1 MADIGTAYVRIAP
14 NMTGIQGKIAAGFR
28 GTGNQVAN
36 QFSSELSAKSAA
48 IAGAVAGVAAAAVN
62 KAMNLLGNSIG
73 DAISRVDTLARFPT
87 VMRNLGYSA
96 EGASVQ
102 VSRIAKELIGLPT
115 SLDSLVTFVQRVA
128 PVSKSLE
135 EATDLALAFNNAVL
149 AGGGPT
155 YRQAD
160 AIEQFTQMLA
170 KGKPDMMAWRT
181 LQEAMPATLGQIAK
195 QLGITSGNT
204 LDLYDALMNGTLG
217 FDDFTGA
224 VMKLNSEG
232 LPGFKNFEAQA
243 KDATA
248 GIATG
253 MQNAQTAITRG
264 LAKIMQTI
272 GQKNISN
279 AIGEIGKA
287 FENGLNLVARAVPPV
302 LKSLGQ
308 MADFVTRNKDV
319 ITSLAVGIGAAVVAI
334 KAYNAVMAVSRGI
347 TAAHAAVTTYL
358 TLVNS
363 LQAQGLGTLR
373 AAWFALNTVMRANPI
388 GIIITAVTALA
399 AGLVYFFNRTEKGK
413 QVFEQLRKV
422 AMNAWSSIQ
431 SGLQTASDF
440 FNTVWGHAVRITNE
454 LKDAFDTAYGAVKN
468 FISAGINV
476 LNSAMQATLKWLYDW
491 RQWFINIGIIIGT
504 VVAPLLVKLG
514 AQAVAA
520 GAQWVASMVR
530 AGASSAAAGARS
542 ALAFAQMAISAT
554 INAAKSAAA
563 WSVAAVKTSIA
574 WLKAL
579 PGMLLG
585 FAQAA
590 LAATINAAKVTLA
603 WVTSAGSTLLAWGR
617 TFAMYALGVATA
629 AAQTLIA
636 GARMAAGW
644 LLALGP
650 IGLVIAVVAGAVALI
665 IANWNKLGPFFMGL
679 WNGIKNVV
687 AGVINWI
694 KSNWQL
700 LLAIIT
706 GPIGLAVYVVSRNL
720 GSIKAAFSSAFHF
733 VTGLWGRLSGFFS
746 GIFNNI
752 RNAFSSIPEVG
763 RNIVQ
768 GLWNGISGMGGWLK
782 DKIIGFVKDKIPGP
796 VRKALGISSP
806 SKVAAALGKEVPRGL
821 AQGIE
826 KASGVVAKAA
836 DNMAN
841 KAIVGMTSPRVNP
854 AIAFAGVTGAAGAG
868 NGAGN
873 TTSQTVTIQNINLGD
888 ASAVRQFFKELNQD
902 TINVGMGLTP
912 LQGAQ

>member
-1 MADIGTAYVRIAP
+1 MADIGTAYVRVAP

-28 GTGNQVAN
+28 GAGAQAGNSLQAGI
-36 QFSSELSAKSAA
+36 STKTAA
-48 IAGAVAGVAAAAVN
+48 IAGAVAGVAATAVN
-62 KAMNLLGNSIG
+62 KAMNLVGNSIG

-102 VSRIAKELIGLPT
+102 VKRIASELIGLPT

-128 PVSKSLE
+128 PVSASLE

-160 AIEQFTQMLA
+160 AIEQFSQMLA

-195 QLGITSGNT
+195 SLGITSGNT
-204 LDLYDALMNGTLG
+204 LDLYDALMDGKIG
-217 FDDFTGA
+217 FDDFTDA
-224 VMKLNSEG
+224 VIGLNTKG

-243 KDATA
+243 KDATS

-253 MQNAQTAITRG
+253 IANAQTAITRG
-264 LAKIMQTI
+264 LAKIMQAV
-272 GQKNISN
+272 GQKNISSGI
-279 AIGEIGKA
+279 ADIGKA
-287 FENGLNLVARAVPPV
+287 FESVLSAIATAVPPV
-302 LKSLGQ
+302 LKTLGQ
-308 MADFVTRNKDV
+308 MSDFVVRNKDV
-319 ITSLAVGIGAAVVAI
+319 ITSLAVGIGAAVVAL
-334 KAYNAVMAVSRGI
+334 KAYNTIMAVSRSL
-347 TAAHAAVTTYL
+347 TAAYTAVSTYL

-388 GIIITAVTALA
+388 GIIITLVTALV
-399 AGLVYFFNRTEKGK
+399 AGLVFFFNRTEKGK
-413 QVFEQLRKV
+413 QVFESLRKV
-422 AMNAWSSIQ
+422 ALSAWSSIQ
-431 SGLQTASDF
+431 SGLQTVSDF
-440 FNTVWGHAVRITNE
+440 FSTVWGHAVRIVND
-454 LKDAFDTAYGAVKN
+454 LKDAFNTAYGAVKN

-514 AQAVAA
+514 AQAVVA
-520 GAQWVASMVR
+520 GAKWVGSMAR

-542 ALAFAQMAISAT
+542 ALAFAQMAVSAT

-563 WSVAAVKTSIA
+563 WSVSAAKTSLA

-590 LAATINAAKVTLA
+590 LAATVNAAKVTLA
-603 WVTSAGSTLLAWGR
+603 WVASAGSTLLAWGK

-629 AAQTLIA
+629 AVQTLIA
-636 GARMAAGW
+636 GAKMAAGW

-665 IANWNKLGPFFMGL
+665 IANWNKLGPFFTGL
-679 WNGIKNVV
+679 WNKIKNVV
-687 AGVINWI
+687 GGVVNWI
-694 KSNWQL
+694 KANWKT
-700 LLAIIT
+700 LLAVLT
-706 GPIGLAVYVVSRNL
+706 GPIGIAVLLISRNM
-720 GSIKAAFSSAFHF
+720 GAIKSAFSSAYRF
-733 VTGLWGRLSGFFS
+733 VTGLWGRIGGFFS
-746 GIFNNI
+746 GIFNKI
-752 RNAFSSIPEVG
+752 KGAFGSIGSVG
-763 RNIVQ
+763 KDIVT
-768 GLWNGISGMGGWLK
+768 GLWNGISGMGNWLK
-782 DKIIGFVKDKIPGP
+782 DKLISFVKDKIPGP

-806 SKVAAALGKEVPRGL
+806 SKVFAAIGREIPRGAAKGVDQTSGLVQKAVTNMADSAINGMISPVVSPSATFSANGAL
-821 AQGIE
+821 AG
-826 KASGVVAKAA
+826 ASGNVS
-836 DNMAN
+836 N
-841 KAIVGMTSPRVNP
+841 
-854 AIAFAGVTGAAGAG
+854 
-868 NGAGN
+868 
-873 TTSQTVTIQNINLGD
+873 TSQTVSIDKIVLGD
-888 ASAVRQFFKELNQD
+888 QGAVKEFFKQLNQD

-912 LQGAQ
+912 IQGAQ